1 MGYIYSIV
9 AAVAFAMLG
18 ITYKLSDRRKC
29 DGAQVNFFLLAS
41 AAVIVLVFAV
51 TTGIRTLPRNA
62 IALGVV
68 DGILIFFGIYL
79 FRRAVALGRIS
90 TSWTIIN
97 LGLVIPV
104 LASVFLWHEIPH
116 ARHYAGFALT
126 IVAIA
131 LLGID
136 AGRSGE

>member
-29 DGAQVNFFLLAS
+29 DQAQANFFLLAS
-41 AAVIVLVFAV
+41 AAVIVLIWAV
-51 TTGIRTLPRNA
+51 ADGIRTLPGNA
-62 IALGVV
+62 VTLGLV
-68 DGILIFFGIYL
+68 DGVLIFGSIYV
-79 FRRAVALGRIS
+79 FRKAVALGRIS

-97 LGLVIPV
+97 LALVVPV
-104 LASVFLWHEIPH
+104 VASVLFWHEIPH
-116 ARHYAGFALT
+116 TRHYAGFALT
-126 IVAIA
+126 IVAIT

>member
-9 AAVAFAMLG
+9 AAFAFAMLG
-18 ITYKLSDRRKC
+18 ITYKLSERRRC
-29 DGAQVNFFLLAS
+29 DHAQVNFFLLLS
-41 AAVIVLVFAV
+41 AALIVLVWTAAS
-51 TTGIRTLPRNA
+51 GIRTFPVSA
-62 IALGVV
+62 VWLGVV
-68 DGILIFFGIYL
+68 DGVFIYASIFV
-79 FRRAVALGRIS
+79 FRKAVVLGRIS

-104 LASVFLWHEIPH
+104 LASVFLWHEIPY

-126 IVAIA
+126 IVAVA